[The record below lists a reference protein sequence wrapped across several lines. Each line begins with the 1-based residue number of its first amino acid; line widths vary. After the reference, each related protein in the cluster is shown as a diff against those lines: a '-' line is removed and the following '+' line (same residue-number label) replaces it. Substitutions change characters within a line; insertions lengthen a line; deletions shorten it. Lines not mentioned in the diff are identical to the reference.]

1 MKIREDAFT
10 LVFQFTV
17 FSLHLYINL
26 IPMHIRIA
34 EIQSYL
40 QHNDHSLAVRRILD
54 ASLDTAD
61 LSLLKEAIQ
70 VSQLHRQYKEAAL
83 PPVFFESANNL
94 LNKINHVT
102 ERFTDNT
109 MPLVTAR
116 EISKTYSSGNF
127 SLQPISLQVNTGDVF
142 GIVGENGNGKTT
154 LLRCMAGQLALDSG
168 ELRFTRLQD
177 PDHYEIKH
185 HLAFIPQRIPRWFG
199 LLKDNLHFSAAISG
213 VKGEENKVMVDFMLE
228 RLDLTPY
235 AHLTW
240 NQISS
245 GYRTRF
251 EIARILLQKP
261 KLLILDE
268 PLANLDINAQ
278 QSILTDLRFM
288 AKSVH
293 NPMGIL
299 LSSQQLHEVE
309 KIADTVLLIK
319 KGSCLFRTGEQEKTA
334 TAFVIE
340 LETTINRQQLLSVL
354 AEEGEVQFNG
364 GFYTIT
370 SATIPA
376 QEILSKLVSAGI
388 PISYFRDITHST
400 KRFI

>member
-1 MKIREDAFT
+1 
-10 LVFQFTV
+10 
-17 FSLHLYINL
+17 
-26 IPMHIRIA
+26 
-34 EIQSYL
+34 
-40 QHNDHSLAVRRILD
+40 
-54 ASLDTAD
+54 
-61 LSLLKEAIQ
+61 
-70 VSQLHRQYKEAAL
+70 
-83 PPVFFESANNL
+83 
-94 LNKINHVT
+94 
-102 ERFTDNT
+102 
-109 MPLVTAR
+109 
-116 EISKTYSSGNF
+116 
-127 SLQPISLQVNTGDVF
+127 
-142 GIVGENGNGKTT
+142 
-154 LLRCMAGQLALDSG
+154 
-168 ELRFTRLQD
+168 
-177 PDHYEIKH
+177 
-185 HLAFIPQRIPRWFG
+185 
-199 LLKDNLHFSAAISG
+199 
-213 VKGEENKVMVDFMLE
+213 MVDFMLE

-319 KGSCLFRTGEQEKTA
+319 KGFCLFRTGEQEKTA
-334 TAFVIE
+334 HAFVVE
-340 LETTINRQQLLSVL
+340 LETTANREALLQVL
-354 AEEGEVQFNG
+354 DNKSELQYNG

-370 SATIPA
+370 SKELPA
-376 QEILSKLVSAGI
+376 QAILSGLVNAHI
-388 PISYFRDITHST
+388 PITYFRDITHST